1 MAQECQCHLMG
12 WFSLSGIT
20 VEAKP
25 WVIIQKG
32 EMGLLI
38 EATTLLCISIRDQF

>member
-1 MAQECQCHLMG
+1 MSFGGLV
-12 WFSLSGIT
+12 LSGIT

-38 EATTLLCISIRDQF
+38 EATTLLCITCIRDQF